1 MKWMKQAARNLVAM
15 AAALCLLLPCAVP
28 ASAES
33 LQTPVW
39 MQAWGGTRTAGVVG
53 QLEQDRFTATIRV
66 GEMNGTVEL
75 VRDNGKMY
83 WKAEKLDG
91 TEVLCLL
98 VRDGSAYQLDHSR
111 KLAIRLGDESAA
123 YSMIGISEEAMEKS
137 LATGKAAGFANAK
150 KTVNGKTYDAE
161 VFELRGEGIEIFKR
175 DFPLTPEEI
184 HARTGTHA
192 GSRQRLAFTRIG
204 GKQASME
211 YRSVSDKV
219 DESLLEIP
227 AGYTVCT
234 KGEDGRLRDAAGN
247 VVGE

>member
-1 MKWMKQAARNLVAM
+1 
-15 AAALCLLLPCAVP
+15 
-28 ASAES
+28 
-33 LQTPVW
+33 
-39 MQAWGGTRTAGVVG
+39 
-53 QLEQDRFTATIRV
+53 
-66 GEMNGTVEL
+66 MNGTVEL

-123 YSMIGISEEAMEKS
+123 YSMIGLSEEAMEKS
-137 LATGKAAGFANAK
+137 LATGKATGFANAK

-161 VFELRGEGIEIFKR
+161 VFDMTLDGKAVEMTYCYDTNGALRYLI
-175 DFPLTPEEI
+175 
-184 HARTGTHA
+184 
-192 GSRQRLAFTRIG
+192 TRIG

-234 KGEDGRLRDAAGN
+234 RDEDGSLRDAAGR
-247 VVGE
+247 VVA

>member
-1 MKWMKQAARNLVAM
+1 MKWMKHAARNLAAM

-39 MQAWGGTRTAGVVG
+39 MQAWGDTRTAGVIG
-53 QLEQDRFTATIRV
+53 QLEEDCFTATIRV

-123 YSMIGISEEAMEKS
+123 YSMIGLSEEAMEKS
-137 LATGKAAGFANAK
+137 LATGKATGFANAK

-161 VFELRGEGIEIFKR
+161 VI
-175 DFPLTPEEI
+175 
-184 HARTGTHA
+184 
-192 GSRQRLAFTRIG
+192 
-204 GKQASME
+204 
-211 YRSVSDKV
+211 
-219 DESLLEIP
+219 
-227 AGYTVCT
+227 
-234 KGEDGRLRDAAGN
+234 
-247 VVGE
+247 

>member
-91 TEVLCLL
+91 
-98 VRDGSAYQLDHSR
+98 
-111 KLAIRLGDESAA
+111 
-123 YSMIGISEEAMEKS
+123 
-137 LATGKAAGFANAK
+137 KAVEM
-150 KTVNGKTYDAE
+150 TYCYDTNGA
-161 VFELRGEGIEIFKR
+161 LRYLI
-175 DFPLTPEEI
+175 
-184 HARTGTHA
+184 
-192 GSRQRLAFTRIG
+192 TRIG

>member
-1 MKWMKQAARNLVAM
+1 MKWMKQAARHLAAM

-28 ASAES
+28 ASAET

-39 MQAWGGTRTAGVVG
+39 MQVWSSTRTAGVIG
-53 QLEQDRFTATIRV
+53 QLEKDQFTATIRV

-75 VRDNGKMY
+75 VRDSGKMY

-123 YSMIGISEEAMEKS
+123 YSMIGLSEEAVEKS
-137 LATGKAAGFANAK
+137 LSTGKATGFANAK

-161 VFELRGEGIEIFKR
+161 VFDMTLDSKPVEMTYCYDSGGVLRYLI
-175 DFPLTPEEI
+175 
-184 HARTGTHA
+184 
-192 GSRQRLAFTRIG
+192 TRVG

-211 YRSVSDKV
+211 YRAVSDKV

-227 AGYTVCT
+227 EGYTVCT
-234 KGEDGRLRDAAGN
+234 KDKDGRLRDASGN

>member
-123 YSMIGISEEAMEKS
+123 YSMIGISEEAVEKS

-161 VFELRGEGIEIFKR
+161 VFEMTL
-175 DFPLTPEEI
+175 D
-184 HARTGTHA
+184 
-192 GSRQRLAFTRIG
+192 
-204 GKQASME
+204 GK
-211 YRSVSDKV
+211 
-219 DESLLEIP
+219 
-227 AGYTVCT
+227 
-234 KGEDGRLRDAAGN
+234 AGN
-247 VVGE
+247 HIYILPYHD

>member
-123 YSMIGISEEAMEKS
+123 YSMIGISEEAVEKS

-161 VFELRGEGIEIFKR
+161 VFEMTLDGKAVEMTYCYDTNGALRYLI
-175 DFPLTPEEI
+175 TC
-184 HARTGTHA
+184 
-192 GSRQRLAFTRIG
+192 IG

>member
-91 TEVLCLL
+91 TEVLVNLGHRVIETDGNAASADDEVPAL
-98 VRDGSAYQLDHSR
+98 SQAADGSYFIGQV
-111 KLAIRLGDESAA
+111 IRAVGYVIEGDGCAV
-123 YSMIGISEEAMEKS
+123 
-137 LATGKAAGFANAK
+137 LF
-150 KTVNGKTYDAE
+150 
-161 VFELRGEGIEIFKR
+161 
-175 DFPLTPEEI
+175 
-184 HARTGTHA
+184 
-192 GSRQRLAFTRIG
+192 Q
-204 GKQASME
+204 
-211 YRSVSDKV
+211 
-219 DESLLEIP
+219 
-227 AGYTVCT
+227 
-234 KGEDGRLRDAAGN
+234 
-247 VVGE
+247 

>member
-1 MKWMKQAARNLVAM
+1 MKWMKHAARNLAAM

-39 MQAWGGTRTAGVVG
+39 MQAWSDTRTAGVIG
-53 QLEQDRFTATIRV
+53 QLEEDCFTATIRV
-66 GEMNGTVEL
+66 GEMN
-75 VRDNGKMY
+75 
-83 WKAEKLDG
+83 G

-123 YSMIGISEEAMEKS
+123 YSMIGLSEEAMEKS
-137 LATGKAAGFANAK
+137 LATGKATGFANAK

-161 VFELRGEGIEIFKR
+161 VFDMTLDGKSVEMTYCYDTNGALRYLI
-175 DFPLTPEEI
+175 
-184 HARTGTHA
+184 
-192 GSRQRLAFTRIG
+192 TRIG

-234 KGEDGRLRDAAGN
+234 KGEDGSLRDAAGR
-247 VVGE
+247 VVA